1 MTSSFNSIARFHRSF
16 MKEQQE
22 NIDQLREKKKKV
34 EASLAVTFRRLTF
47 LGLFQNPE
55 SFFSDKF
62 VLFSSKVK

>member
-1 MTSSFNSIARFHRSF
+1 